1 MCDRSEDREIYPTS
15 QKTGELLSALAGL
28 KTLLHSGTDDFDCP
42 CVTAKVINPYKGENL
57 YIELAGEFT
66 FFWGD
71 WHRHYPPY
79 ETDFREMTEDIKR
92 IISGGMGAVSIYREG
107 DWLGSRSW
115 QGHIDYDSA
124 VTELRK
130 DDFLFNA
137 LKNNPSDHITV
148 RAVYWQPENS
158 VSIDIPCR
166 EFEREGH
173 GHFNSRK

>member
-1 MCDRSEDREIYPTS
+1 MCDRSEDREIYPTA
-15 QKTGELLSALAGL
+15 QKTDEVSAAIAGL
-28 KTLLHSGTDDFDCP
+28 ETILHYDSDRN
-42 CVTAKVINPYKGENL
+42 VTAKAVNPYKGENL
-57 YIELAGEFT
+57 YIELSGEFT
-66 FFWGD
+66 LFWGD

-92 IISGGMGAVSIYREG
+92 IISGDMGAVSIYREG
-107 DWLGSRSW
+107 DWLDSRSW
-115 QGHIDYDSA
+115 QGHIDYDIA

>member
-1 MCDRSEDREIYPTS
+1 M
-15 QKTGELLSALAGL
+15 
-28 KTLLHSGTDDFDCP
+28 GT
-42 CVTAKVINPYKGENL
+42 
-57 YIELAGEFT
+57 
-66 FFWGD
+66 
-71 WHRHYPPY
+71 
-79 ETDFREMTEDIKR
+79 
-92 IISGGMGAVSIYREG
+92 VSIYREG

-130 DDFLFNA
+130 DDFLFYA

-158 VSIDIPCR
+158 VSIDIPCC